1 MTREEKFGKEGLT
14 FDDVLLIPARSDI
27 LPTQV
32 STKTRLTNEISL
44 DIPILSAAMD
54 TVTEA
59 RMAIAL
65 GRLGG
70 LGVVHRNFSI
80 DDQVAVLAEVKAAG
94 VLAAAAVGVSADAD
108 ERASALVGAGADVI
122 VVDIAHGHS
131 AGVVRMV
138 EKLKARHRVQ
148 VVAGNV
154 VTAEGTEELVAAGAD
169 CVKVGVGPGAI
180 CTTRVVAGAGMPQIT
195 AIFDCAEVADRHG
208 IPVCAD
214 GGIQESGDIAKAIGA
229 GASTVMLG
237 GLLAGVVRMVEK
249 LKARHRVQV
258 VAGNVVTAEGT
269 EELVAA
275 GADCVKVGVGPGA
288 ICTTRVVA
296 GAGMPQ
302 ITAIFDCA
310 EVADRHGIPV
320 CADGGIQ
327 ESGDIAKAIGAGA
340 STVMLG
346 GLLAGVDE
354 SPGEVER
361 TPNGPVK
368 RYRGMGSLGAM
379 QARRSRDRYGQ
390 AEVGDFSKLVPEGV
404 EGHVTAV
411 GPLAPFVHQ
420 LVGGLRAGMK
430 YVGAA
435 TIDELRERARF
446 VRISGA
452 GLRES
457 HPHDIRITA
466 EAPNYRVRA

>member
-1 MTREEKFGKEGLT
+1 LTREEKFAKEGLT

-32 STKTRLTNEISL
+32 STETRLTNDIRL

-54 TVTEA
+54 TVTDA
-59 RMAIAL
+59 DMAIAL

-70 LGVVHRNFSI
+70 LGVIHRNFTI
-80 DDQVAVLAEVKAAG
+80 DDQVAEARRAKDADVLV
-94 VLAAAAVGVSADAD
+94 AAAIGVSSDAD
-108 ERASALVGAGADVI
+108 ERAAALVAAGVDVI

-131 AGVVRMV
+131 AGVIRMV

-154 VTAEGTEELVAAGAD
+154 VTAEGTEELIAAGAD
-169 CVKVGVGPGAI
+169 CVKIGVGPGAI

-195 AIFDCAEVADRHG
+195 AV
-208 IPVCAD
+208 
-214 GGIQESGDIAKAIGA
+214 
-229 GASTVMLG
+229 
-237 GLLAGVVRMVEK
+237 
-249 LKARHRVQV
+249 
-258 VAGNVVTAEGT
+258 
-269 EELVAA
+269 
-275 GADCVKVGVGPGA
+275 
-288 ICTTRVVA
+288 
-296 GAGMPQ
+296 
-302 ITAIFDCA
+302 FDCA

-354 SPGEVER
+354 APGATVE
-361 TPNGPVK
+361 TPDGTMK
-368 RYRGMGSLGAM
+368 TYRGMGSLGAM

-404 EGHVTAV
+404 EGHVESV
-411 GPLAPFVHQ
+411 GPLEPFVHQ

-430 YVGAA
+430 YVGAS
-435 TIDELRERARF
+435 TIDELRTKARF

>member
-1 MTREEKFGKEGLT
+1 LTREEKFGKEGLT

-237 GLLAGVVRMVEK
+237 GLLAGV
-249 LKARHRVQV
+249 
-258 VAGNVVTAEGT
+258 
-269 EELVAA
+269 
-275 GADCVKVGVGPGA
+275 
-288 ICTTRVVA
+288 
-296 GAGMPQ
+296 
-302 ITAIFDCA
+302 
-310 EVADRHGIPV
+310 
-320 CADGGIQ
+320 
-327 ESGDIAKAIGAGA
+327 
-340 STVMLG
+340 
-346 GLLAGVDE
+346 DE